1 MAAAVIT
8 AEIGVNIEKS
18 KKGERS
24 AAETM
29 LDNVVTTTRR
39 VRFCKNLIKVGG

>member
-29 LDNVVTTTRR
+29 LERSDDYSKSEV
-39 VRFCKNLIKVGG
+39 L